1 MELMQFHP
9 WNRMRKWILMIRIR
23 CTYLVF
29 IFLFISLYATD
40 VKPHSGLIF
49 SKRVKN
55 LQQQHAAFGMSGSTP
70 NFFGAKLTASTVLQ
84 MCFRRIR
91 AVCLEFIAW
100 HLDSIGLFHRTLPL
114 SLLQAGQVFSSSTGI
129 QHTKDV

>member
-1 MELMQFHP
+1 
-9 WNRMRKWILMIRIR
+9 
-23 CTYLVF
+23 
-29 IFLFISLYATD
+29 
-40 VKPHSGLIF
+40 
-49 SKRVKN
+49 
-55 LQQQHAAFGMSGSTP
+55 MSGSTP

-114 SLLQAGQVFSSSTGI
+114 SLLQAGQVFSSSTATHMVQVRWPCSSSKSCMAKQSIPSTGI
-129 QHTKDV
+129 QQLLLKMVLRLVGCCLEFAEPVVVYSCWDYIT